1 MTTNDIEQLLPECL
15 LRSETYS
22 LVITDLEGRYIYVND
37 VFKNRFSFIC
47 ENFIGQPFFIAIY
60 PEDHDKCL
68 KALEQVFQNPDKVVK
83 VNLRKPDNHLNDF
96 YWTEW
101 EFSLFK
107 NKDKNPVGIL
117 CLGHDITE
125 TEKLSK
131 QAKAFAQKVDTI
143 IEEITD
149 GFYVLN
155 REWEFI
161 KTNKTAE
168 QILGVPRE
176 KLLGRKIWDL
186 FPDTPDYNYPAQ
198 FRKAMNEY
206 VTVSFEDYLADLDR
220 WFSIVCYPSQEGL
233 TVFFKDITQEKK
245 TQLSLEDTSNKLK
258 SILES
263 MLNGYILINP
273 QGKIMDFNQ
282 TAQNLALQ
290 YAEKNLVINT
300 DMREYLSEYN
310 KEIFD
315 KFFHKALQGEKNIV
329 EVARMIGG
337 KETWLE
343 VHYLPVYKEKKQELI
358 GVTLKIVDISDR
370 KQAEN
375 KLKQS
380 EYMLRAI
387 YQSTTEASTFI
398 DRDFIIRYNNQAA
411 KDVTKQVFGREAQIG
426 ENSLDCFLPQYQEEF
441 RNYYEKV
448 LLGESFVLERT
459 DGTNWWRISLFPVY
473 DKEQNIIGIA
483 NNVQDISD
491 RKQKEIL
498 LEETKT
504 RLDSTIEAI
513 PHPLL
518 IVSENNLITYVNTEF
533 ESVLGYSAQEVIGRE
548 IDFLLPERY
557 RAGHKFLQQQYLQKG
572 GAVKKTGR
580 YVQALTKS
588 GTEIVIDASLNTF
601 VASGKKYVIVIL
613 QDVTEQKKHQ
623 DTIIQ
628 QNETLR
634 QIAWQQSHELRGP
647 VANILGLCEL
657 LKNYQDETEEMK
669 HKCIDYMLQA
679 TKELD
684 KIIHKIV
691 LQANESEYNE

>member
-47 ENFIGQPFFIAIY
+47 ENFIVQPSFIAIY

-68 KALEQVFQNPDKVVK
+68 KAVEQVFQNPDKVVK
-83 VNLRKPDNHLNDF
+83 VNLRKPDTHLNDF

-107 NKDKNPVGIL
+107 NKDKNPIGIL

-155 REWEFI
+155 REWEFVKI
-161 KTNKTAE
+161 NKTAE

-186 FPDTPDYNYPAQ
+186 LPDTPDYNYPAQ

-300 DMREYLSEYN
+300 DMREYTSEYN

-387 YQSTTEASTFI
+387 YQSTTEASMFI

-411 KDVTKQVFGREAQIG
+411 KDVTKQIFGREAQIG
-426 ENSLDCFLPQYQEEF
+426 ENSLDYFLPQYQEEF

-483 NNVQDISD
+483 NNIQDITD
-491 RKQKEIL
+491 RKNKEQ
-498 LEETKT
+498 
-504 RLDSTIEAI
+504 RLM
-513 PHPLL
+513 
-518 IVSENNLITYVNTEF
+518 
-533 ESVLGYSAQEVIGRE
+533 
-548 IDFLLPERY
+548 
-557 RAGHKFLQQQYLQKG
+557 
-572 GAVKKTGR
+572 
-580 YVQALTKS
+580 
-588 GTEIVIDASLNTF
+588 
-601 VASGKKYVIVIL
+601 
-613 QDVTEQKKHQ
+613 
-623 DTIIQ
+623 Q
-628 QNETLR
+628 QNEVLR